1 MLRAILTA
9 GLAGLLASAT
19 ALASDELALQPHQ
32 AREDLNTLYTG
43 LQQAHFDLFAQT
55 PRAVFD
61 QRFAELNEAYDEPIS
76 RARLHRDFQRFT
88 ALAGHAHARIEGLNP
103 AFFDHLDAGGRM
115 LPVSFNVRDGEVV
128 VTGAS
133 EASGLEQGDRIL
145 SLNGQPNAVWLARL
159 TRHISAE
166 TPELA
171 YSQLSEGAP
180 YYVWLEYGA
189 LDRFTL
195 RIERDG
201 RPRELVVDAASYEDT
216 IAAMGAA
223 SGPDL
228 SGRDARMLSGE
239 TAYLRPGPFSNTE
252 AETQAEAYAPD
263 ALAEHVAWVDASF
276 EAFMEAGATALILDL
291 RNNPGGSNAWS
302 DPIVAWF
309 ADRPFQFA
317 SSFRVRVSEQAIAAN
332 AARLG
337 GRQPEEAD
345 ISGQLA
351 RLYADSEIGDVVTMP
366 IEAVAPRSGPRFSG
380 EVYALI
386 NAHSFSNAATT
397 AALIQDFGF
406 GTVIGEPTT
415 DMATTFAAMETF
427 TLPHSGFEV
436 AFPKA
441 HIIRPGGREDLH
453 PVTPDIVLT
462 GDGRGPGDDP
472 VLSEALAYI
481 HAR

>member
-9 GLAGLLASAT
+9 GLAGFLATSSASAN
-19 ALASDELALQPHQ
+19 EPALQPHQ
-32 AREDLNTLYTG
+32 AREDLSALYTG
-43 LQQAHFDLFAQT
+43 LQQAHYDLYAQT
-55 PRAVFD
+55 PRAVFH
-61 QRFAELNEAYDEPIS
+61 QRFAELNEAYDAPVS

-103 AFFDHLDAGGRM
+103 GFFDYLDAGGRL
-115 LPVSFNVRDGEVV
+115 LPVSFEVRAGEVV

-133 EASGLEQGDRIL
+133 EASGLAPGDRIL

-159 TRHISAE
+159 TRHIPAE

-171 YSQLSEGAP
+171 YSQLSQGAP
-180 YYVWLEYGA
+180 YFIWLEFGA
-189 LDRFTL
+189 QDRFTL
-195 RIERDG
+195 QVQRNG
-201 RPRELVVDAASYEDT
+201 RRREVVVEAAGYEDT
-216 IAAMGAA
+216 ISAMGAA

-228 SGRDARMLSGE
+228 SGRDARMLSE
-239 TAYLRPGPFSNTE
+239 EIAYLRPGRFSNTA
-252 AETQAEAYAPD
+252 AETQAEAYAPQS
-263 ALAEHVAWVDASF
+263 LAEHVAWVDESF
-276 EAFMEAGATALILDL
+276 ETFIEAGATSLILDL

-332 AARLG
+332 AARLE
-337 GRQPEEAD
+337 GRSPEEAGV
-345 ISGQLA
+345 SGQLA

-366 IEAVAPRSGPRFSG
+366 IDIVEPRTGRRFGG

-386 NAHSFSNAATT
+386 NAQSFSNAATT
-397 AALIQDFGF
+397 AALIQDYGF

-415 DMATTFAAMETF
+415 DMATTCAAMETF

-441 HIIRPGGREDLH
+441 HIIRPSGREDLH
-453 PVTPDIVLT
+453 PVTPDVELS
-462 GDGRGPGDDP
+462 GDQSDAGTDP
-472 VLSEALAYI
+472 LPSETFSI
-481 HAR
+481 IQTR

>member
-1 MLRAILTA
+1 MLRSILTA
-9 GLAGLLASAT
+9 GLAGFLATSSASA
-19 ALASDELALQPHQ
+19 DEPALQPHQ
-32 AREDLNTLYTG
+32 AREDLNALYTA

-55 PRAVFD
+55 PKAVFD
-61 QRFAELNEAYDEPIS
+61 QRFAELNEAYDEPVS
-76 RARLHRDFQRFT
+76 RARLHRDFQVFT

-103 AFFDHLDAGGRM
+103 AFLGHLDAGGRL
-115 LPVSFNVRDGEVV
+115 LPVSFNVRNGEVV

-145 SLNGQPNAVWLARL
+145 SLNGQPNAIWLARL

-180 YYVWLEYGA
+180 YYVWLEFGA
-189 LDRFTL
+189 QARFTL
-195 RIERDG
+195 QIERGG
-201 RPRELVVDAASYEDT
+201 RRRELFVAAASYEDT
-216 IAAMGAA
+216 MAAMTVA
-223 SGPDL
+223 SEPDL
-228 SGRDARMLSGE
+228 SSRAARMLDAE

-252 AETQAEAYAPD
+252 AETQAEAYAPE
-263 ALAEHVAWVDASF
+263 ALAEHLAWVDRIF
-276 EAFMEAGATALILDL
+276 ETFVEAGATSLILDL

-332 AARLG
+332 AARLE
-337 GRQPEEAD
+337 GRQPEAVGV
-345 ISGQLA
+345 SGQLA
-351 RLYADSEIGDVVTMP
+351 RLYADSEIGDVATMP
-366 IEAVAPRSGPRFSG
+366 IEAVAPRGGLRFSG
-380 EVYALI
+380 DVYALI

-397 AALIQDFGF
+397 AALIQDYGF
-406 GTVIGEPTT
+406 GTLIGAPTT

-441 HIIRPGGREDLH
+441 HIIRPSGREDLH
-453 PVTPDIVLT
+453 PVTPDIVLS

-472 VLSEALAYI
+472 LLSEALAYI